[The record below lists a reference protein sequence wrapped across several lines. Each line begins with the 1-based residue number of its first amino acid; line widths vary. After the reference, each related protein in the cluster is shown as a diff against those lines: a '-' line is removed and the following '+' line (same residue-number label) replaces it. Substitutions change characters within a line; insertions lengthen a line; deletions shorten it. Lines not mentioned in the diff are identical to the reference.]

1 MKCVI
6 LSRKIIPGYGVKG
19 PILSPAEYDIHQILK
34 WLNVGLDVREVME
47 DGSYR
52 KLNINDPKLIE
63 LLNEKVNKKSEQR
76 KQERQIME
84 NNRAAKPQGN
94 IQLRPEKIH
103 EPKPKKV
110 QPKPVKEVI
119 KEEPK
124 KEEVKEEVVDLFI
137 DELEKPE

>member
-6 LSRKIIPGYGVKG
+6 LSRKIIPGYSVKG

-34 WLNVGLDVREVME
+34 WLNVGIDVREVME

-63 LLNEKVNKKSEQR
+63 LLNEKVNKKAEQR
-76 KQERQIME
+76 NQDRQLME
-84 NNRAAKPQGN
+84 NIRVVKPQGN
-94 IQLRPEKIH
+94 VRLRPEKIH
-103 EPKPKKV
+103 DPKPKKV
-110 QPKPVKEVI
+110 QPKPVKEVK

>member
-6 LSRKIIPGYGVKG
+6 LSRKMIPGYGVKG

-34 WLNVGLDVREVME
+34 WINVGIDVREVME

-52 KLNINDPKLIE
+52 KLYINDPKLIE

-76 KQERQIME
+76 KQDRQLME
-84 NNRAAKPQGN
+84 NNRVVKPQGN
-94 IQLRPEKIH
+94 VRLRPEKIH
-103 EPKPKKV
+103 DPKPKKV

>member
-6 LSRKIIPGYGVKG
+6 LSRKIIPGYSVKG

-34 WLNVGLDVREVME
+34 WLNVGIDVREVME

-52 KLNINDPKLIE
+52 KLYINDPKLIE
-63 LLNEKVNKKSEQR
+63 LLNEKVNKKTEQR
-76 KQERQIME
+76 KQDRQLME
-84 NNRAAKPQGN
+84 NNHVVKTQGN
-94 IQLRPEKIH
+94 VRLRPEKIH
-103 EPKPKKV
+103 DPKPKKV
-110 QPKPVKEVI
+110 QPKPAREVM

-124 KEEVKEEVVDLFI
+124 KEEVKEEVADLFI

>member
-34 WLNVGLDVREVME
+34 WINVGIDVREVME

-52 KLNINDPKLIE
+52 KLNVNDPKLMG
-63 LLNEKVNKKSEQR
+63 LLNEKVNKKAEER
-76 KQERQIME
+76 KQERRLIE
-84 NNRAAKPQGN
+84 DNRVVKPQGTVR
-94 IQLRPEKIH
+94 LRPEKIH
-103 EPKPKKV
+103 DPKPKKV

-119 KEEPK
+119 KEELK

>member
-6 LSRKIIPGYGVKG
+6 LSRKMIPGYGVKG

-34 WLNVGLDVREVME
+34 WLNVGIDVREVME

-63 LLNEKVNKKSEQR
+63 LLNEKVNKKTEQR
-76 KQERQIME
+76 KQDRQLME
-84 NNRAAKPQGN
+84 NNRVVKPQGN
-94 IQLRPEKIH
+94 VRLRPEKIH

-110 QPKPVKEVI
+110 QHKPVKEII

>member
-6 LSRKIIPGYGVKG
+6 LSRKIIPGYSVKG

-34 WLNVGLDVREVME
+34 WLNVGIDVREVME

-52 KLNINDPKLIE
+52 KLYINDPKLIE
-63 LLNEKVNKKSEQR
+63 LLNEKVNKKTEQR
-76 KQERQIME
+76 KQDRQLME
-84 NNRAAKPQGN
+84 NNHVVKPQGN
-94 IQLRPEKIH
+94 VRLRPEKIH
-103 EPKPKKV
+103 DPKPKKV
-110 QPKPVKEVI
+110 QPKPAREVM

-124 KEEVKEEVVDLFI
+124 KEEVKEEVADLFI